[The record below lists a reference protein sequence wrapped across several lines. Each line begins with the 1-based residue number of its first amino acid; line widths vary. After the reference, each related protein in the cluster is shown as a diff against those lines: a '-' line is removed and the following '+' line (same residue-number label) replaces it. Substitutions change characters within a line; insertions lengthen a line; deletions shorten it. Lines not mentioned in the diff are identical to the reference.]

1 MNLTTSNTRT
11 KEFNKIS
18 KKSFYKSLF
27 SKNPTIIDVGA
38 NKGQTIDFLRK
49 FFQGLKFMLLNLQ
62 THLNF

>member
-27 SKNPTIIDVGA
+27 SKNPTIIELV
-38 NKGQTIDFLRK
+38 QTKDK
-49 FFQGLKFMLLNLQ
+49 Q
-62 THLNF
+62 